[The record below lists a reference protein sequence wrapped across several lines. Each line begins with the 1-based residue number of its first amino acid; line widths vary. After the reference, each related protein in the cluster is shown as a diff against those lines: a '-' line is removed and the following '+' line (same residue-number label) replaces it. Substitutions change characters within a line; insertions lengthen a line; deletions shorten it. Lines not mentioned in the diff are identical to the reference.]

1 MSLELPL
8 VTQASLRVVVD
19 PPVKLQWARSSSSD
33 VQAGPYLVAM
43 CRWLLSSCG
52 MGLHS
57 SCSGCALYLW
67 WVGSSLVV
75 VCRLL
80 YSCGRGGSSLVVVAG
95 LFFSCNRVFFSNCD
109 GVAPF

>member
-1 MSLELPL
+1 MGQIL
-8 VTQASLRVVVD
+8 
-19 PPVKLQWARSSSSD
+19 SSSD
-33 VQAGPYLVAM
+33 VQAGPSLVAM

-75 VCRLL
+75 ICRLIS
-80 YSCGRGGSSLVVVAG
+80 SCGIGGSSLVVVAG
-95 LFFSCNRVFFSNCD
+95 LLSSCSGVFFSNCD
-109 GVAPF
+109 GVAPDLT